1 MFKKAWSIALTDLIS
16 LWKDKLSFLWLI
28 FLPILWI
35 TMMSAVTGGGDGK
48 IPLGIVLQDQGILG
62 QALLKNI
69 SELKGIE
76 VEQVKTEEELT
87 QLVRE
92 GSISLGLVIPINFS
106 ANIQENQKTSLKLIL
121 SKRQSTYFLEAL
133 IYKELQRIESQSQA
147 ASFSLKEAERIKPL
161 SSEQKEEF
169 WRDAF
174 QSASNYWQKSGL
186 KVEYSTVE
194 KEEGI
199 IPEGAHQSSPGFT
212 IMFVL
217 FGLFLG
223 AGSLVEER
231 RAWTLARILT
241 TPTSRTSLL
250 SGKFL
255 AYFLVGLIQ
264 FSILVLYG
272 QFVLG
277 VDYGSSIL
285 GVAAVGI
292 CFVLAS
298 VGLSTLLASLAR
310 THGQAEAF
318 AILLANVLG
327 MLGGS
332 WWPLE
337 IVPPAL
343 QTVAKFTPVYWGV
356 YGLHKLITYNQ
367 GLSSILV
374 NLYVLLGF
382 AAVSL
387 LLSILLFRYE

>member
-1 MFKKAWSIALTDLIS
+1 MFKKAWSIALNDLNS
-16 LWKDKLSFLWLI
+16 LRKEKLSFLWLI

-35 TMMSAVTGGGDGK
+35 TMMSAVTGSGGEK
-48 IPLGIVLQDQGILG
+48 VPLGIVLEDQGILG
-62 QALLKNI
+62 QALAENL
-69 SELKGIE
+69 SDLKGIE
-76 VEQVKTEEELT
+76 VETVKTEDRLT
-87 QLVRE
+87 QLVEE
-92 GSISLGLVIPINFS
+92 GSISLGLVIPDDFS
-106 ANIQENQKTSLKLIL
+106 ASIQGNQKTSLKLIL
-121 SKRQSTYFLEAL
+121 SKRQSSYFLEAL
-133 IYKELQRIESQSQA
+133 VYKELQRIESQSQA
-147 ASFSLKEAERIKPL
+147 ANFSLEQVEKFSPL
-161 SSEQKEEF
+161 SFKQKTEF
-169 WRDAF
+169 WKDAF
-174 QSASNYWQKSGL
+174 QSASNFWQDSAV

-194 KEEGI
+194 KEERI
-199 IPEGAHQSSPGFT
+199 IPEGASQSSPGFT

-231 RAWTLARILT
+231 RTWTLARILT
-241 TPTSRTSLL
+241 TPTSRASLL
-250 SGKFL
+250 LGKFL
-255 AYFLVGLIQ
+255 AYFLVGFIQ
-264 FSILVLYG
+264 FSILILYG

-285 GVAAVGI
+285 GVATVGI

-318 AILLANVLG
+318 AILLANILG

-343 QTVAKFTPVYWGV
+343 QTVARFTPVYWGV
-356 YGLHKLITYNQ
+356 NGLHKLITYNQ

-382 AAVSL
+382 AAFSL
-387 LLSILLFRYE
+387 LWGILLFRYE